1 MPSQCPRD
9 AQDNPDAQGAAGAAE
24 PDPRFWAQARHG
36 LLLQDAGGA
45 VLRANPAA
53 ERILGLTLAQM
64 NDPAG
69 PELGRRLLRR
79 DGAPCPLEAQP
90 ATAALASG
98 QPVDDLVLGLR
109 EPGTGALR
117 WLQMSASPLPCP
129 GGGGPAQALVS
140 FSDLTR
146 CHQEVEALEASE
158 ARYRDLL
165 TFQGEGLAVVDAQER
180 FLIVNPIAE
189 QIFRVPPGTLCGRSL
204 LAFLPLDQAD
214 QVRRQST
221 LRQHGAA
228 SSYELGIRTT
238 DGTRR
243 TLQIT
248 ATPWTTASGELQ
260 TIGVFRDVTDQ
271 IQIEARLRESEAKYK
286 YLLENLNEIVM
297 MVDNEDRVLFVNR
310 RFTELLGYQP
320 EEILGRIGHEV
331 LLDKAH
337 HELIRSAN
345 SQRRE
350 HVYSQYEID
359 FIAKDGTRIPFLVSG
374 SPLFDAEGQV
384 VGSIGALTDMVA
396 RHATEEAL
404 RHSERLL
411 REAQQV
417 AHLGHFLLDLTQRR
431 WEGSPVLDEIL
442 GVEAGFP
449 HTLKHGTALVAPA
462 FRRQAMDQ
470 FAAFLRGRSRLEF
483 DCQIIRPSDRQTRWI
498 SLAAEFEEGQ
508 GPQATRILGTVQD
521 ITERKRLEQQLIQAQ
536 KLEGVGTLAG
546 GIAHDF
552 NNILAMILGSADLMS
567 LHVGDHPVL
576 GKQVG
581 RIKEAAERGSSI
593 SRQLLVFSRPDQG
606 EFKPISLGHTIAE
619 LRGMLE
625 HFLPKTIQ
633 IETVIKVDPGLIVGD
648 SGQIY
653 QALMNLALNA
663 ADAMPSAGRLTLR
676 VFSADPDTLKARFNL
691 PRQVPYIGIE
701 VADTGAGIEEG
712 IVEKIFEPFYSTK
725 EKGKGTGLGLAIV
738 HGIVKSHGGFIEV
751 QSRKGHGTAFTL
763 YFPAVD
769 DLLQPRSP
777 EPEPVLPA
785 QAATILLVEDEI
797 MLREVL
803 EESLTEAGH
812 KVLTAG
818 NGVLALDVFREHAQ
832 AIDLVIT
839 DLGMPEMGGEELFWR
854 LRSLSPHL
862 KVMVS
867 SGYLDGIT
875 REHLLQM
882 GVSRVLQ
889 KPYSLK
895 AIHDEIRAVL

>member
-1 MPSQCPRD
+1 MPSECSPGSQESPV
-9 AQDNPDAQGAAGAAE
+9 AHGAPGE
-24 PDPRFWAQARHG
+24 PELDPLCWTLARHG
-36 LLLQDAGGA
+36 LLIQAADGA
-45 VLRANPAA
+45 ILRANPAA

-64 NDPAG
+64 NEPGDRG
-69 PELGRRLLRR
+69 LSRRLVREDR
-79 DGAPCPLEAQP
+79 SPMPAEVQP
-90 ATAALASG
+90 AAAALAAG
-98 QPVDDLVLGLR
+98 QPVDDVVLGVLDLD
-109 EPGTGALR
+109 TGSVR
-117 WLQMSASPLPCP
+117 WLQMSATPLPRSGAERSDC
-129 GGGGPAQALVS
+129 ALVS
-140 FSDLTR
+140 CADLSR
-146 CHQEVEALEASE
+146 SRREVESLEASE
-158 ARYRDLL
+158 ARYRNLL
-165 TFQGEGLAVVDAQER
+165 ACQGEGFAVVDAQER
-180 FLIVNPIAE
+180 FLIVNPTAE
-189 QIFRVPPGTLCGRSL
+189 QIFGVPPGTLCGRSL
-204 LAFLPLDQAD
+204 MDFLPLDQAD
-214 QVRRQST
+214 QVQDQST
-221 LRQHGAA
+221 LRQRGAA
-228 SSYELGIRTT
+228 STYELGIRKQ
-238 DGTRR
+238 DGTPR

-248 ATPWTTASGELQ
+248 ATPWTTSNGELQ
-260 TIGVFRDVTDQ
+260 VIGVFRDVTSQ
-271 IQIEARLRESEAKYK
+271 KEIEARLRESEFKYK

-297 MVDNEDRVLFVNR
+297 MVDNDDRVLFVNR
-310 RFTELLGYQP
+310 RFTELLGYRP

-331 LLDKAH
+331 LLDPAH
-337 HELIRSAN
+337 HDLIRSAN
-345 SQRRE
+345 SQRRDQ
-350 HVYSQYEID
+350 VYSQYEVE
-359 FIAKDGTRIPFLVSG
+359 FIAKDGTRIPFLVNG
-374 SPLFDAEGQV
+374 SPLFDPEGQV
-384 VGSIGALTDMVA
+384 VGSIGALTDMAA

-404 RHSERLL
+404 RQSERLL

-417 AHLGHFLLDLTQRR
+417 AHLGHFLLDPSQRR

-442 GVEAGFP
+442 GIDARFP
-449 HTLKHGTALVAPA
+449 HTLRHGTALVAPA
-462 FRRQAMDQ
+462 FRRQAAEQ
-470 FAAFLRGRSRLEF
+470 FAASLRDRTRLEF
-483 DCQIIRPSDRQTRWI
+483 DCQIIRPSDRQVRWV

-508 GPQATRILGTVQD
+508 GPSGTHIIGTVQD

-839 DLGMPEMGGEELFWR
+839 DLGMPEMGGEELFRR
-854 LRSLSPHL
+854 LRALAPQL
-862 KVMVS
+862 KIMVS
-867 SGYLDGIT
+867 SGYLDGLT

-882 GVSRVLQ
+882 GVCRVLQ
-889 KPYSLK
+889 KPYRLK